1 MRDKISH
8 WLNGDSPLGIP
19 SALQSKLSEELQESK
34 FVNAV
39 SVIVHR
45 LSNIPW
51 YTQKEILEAPWLAYD
66 EFGYRLGYGGGYYDK
81 TFERFTKLNHSFIS
95 VAVAFDD
102 QKIDKIIKNKY
113 DKKIDYV
120 LTEKKIYN

>member
-8 WLNGDSPLGIP
+8 WLNGDSPLDIP

-51 YTQKEILEAPWLAYD
+51 YTQ
-66 EFGYRLGYGGGYYDK
+66 
-81 TFERFTKLNHSFIS
+81 
-95 VAVAFDD
+95 
-102 QKIDKIIKNKY
+102 
-113 DKKIDYV
+113 
-120 LTEKKIYN
+120 

>member
-8 WLNGDSPLGIP
+8 WLNGDSPLDIP
-19 SALQSKLSEELQESK
+19 SALQSKVSEELQESK

-51 YTQKEILEAPWLAYD
+51 YTQKEILEEVDL
-66 EFGYRLGYGGGYYDK
+66 
-81 TFERFTKLNHSFIS
+81 TK
-95 VAVAFDD
+95 D
-102 QKIDKIIKNKY
+102 
-113 DKKIDYV
+113 
-120 LTEKKIYN
+120 